1 MPYASSTARSNR
13 CSNCSTSSVEA
24 AAPTTTR
31 TLFSRSASLSGCLS
45 RIRSISPWPL
55 NAVTPSRR
63 QISQKRLAENLL
75 LITQRAPETIAAST
89 VMYLAFAWKSGK
101 TENST
106 SSSV

>member
-1 MPYASSTARSNR
+1 M
-13 CSNCSTSSVEA
+13 
-24 AAPTTTR
+24 
-31 TLFSRSASLSGCLS
+31 LSRSASLSGCLS

-63 QISQKRLAENLL
+63 QISQKRLAENRR
-75 LITQRAPETIAAST
+75 LITALAPETIAAST
-89 VMYLAFAWKSGK
+89 VMYFALAWNSGK